1 MMRSYRFKIRS
12 KLILAFSLLVAVIII
27 ISTFLSYFRDSRIM
41 QAEIQKYG
49 AVVTAAFTQMVI
61 THVLEMDY
69 ITVLDNALGLLDDSD
84 IEAITVIDMQGKI
97 WISTDTRATNPISM
111 NAFHDEIAKHKQLT
125 FRKIRKDAQWIL
137 EFVNPITIMGKVT
150 HFVSIEISLQRMQQ
164 QLAERLQHIL
174 MLSSV
179 LIGLAVL
186 IAVALSK
193 LLTDPIKNL
202 VSGTNE
208 IAQGHLDYRIDVGS
222 QDEIGELSHS
232 FNLMAEN
239 LQVELL
245 KRKHVQEE
253 LKRHRD
259 QLEVQVQER
268 TAALEIANREM
279 AQEMLERQQAEKAL
293 RASEERLARSEKMKA
308 LGVLAGGVAHD
319 LNNVLAGIVSYPDLL
334 LLDLPTD
341 SKLRKPIETIKAS
354 GNRAAAIV
362 QDLLTMARGVA
373 TTKESLH
380 MNEIVREYLT
390 SPEFLKLKKFYP
402 GVSIHT
408 DLDNELLNI
417 KGSQVH
423 MRKVLMNLVANAAE
437 AIEGIGHVGLST
449 CNVYVDQPL
458 SGYDHVNV
466 GEYVVLAV
474 SDDGPGI
481 ASDDLQRIFEPFYTK
496 KVMGRSGTGLGL
508 AVVWNVAQDHKGYI
522 DVTTGAA
529 GTTFK
534 LYFPITREPLSN
546 RPLSTRTMAYRGDG
560 ESILVVDDV
569 PSQREI
575 TSKMLEAL
583 GYRAGAV
590 SSGEA
595 AVEYLQAHSVD
606 LVLLDM
612 IMDPGINGR
621 ETYAR
626 IIAIN
631 PGQKAIL
638 VSGFAET
645 DEVKAAQQLGAGRYI
660 RKPITL
666 EKIGRAVKEAL
677 AN

>member
-1 MMRSYRFKIRS
+1 MRSYRFKIRS
-12 KLILAFSLLVAVIII
+12 KLILAFSLLVVVIILI
-27 ISTFLSYFRDSRIM
+27 ATLLSYFRDRRIM
-41 QAEIQKYG
+41 QTEIQKYG
-49 AVVTAAFTQMVI
+49 TVVTETFTQMAI
-61 THVLEMDY
+61 THILEMDY
-69 ITVLDNALGLLDDSD
+69 ITVLENALGLLEDSD
-84 IEAITVIDMQGKI
+84 IQAITVIGAQGEI
-97 WISTDTRATNPISM
+97 WISTDNRPINPVTMAPFHEEITR
-111 NAFHDEIAKHKQLT
+111 HKQLR
-125 FRKIRKDAQWIL
+125 FRKTRKDGQWIL
-137 EFVNPITIMGKVT
+137 EFVNPITTLGKVT

-174 MLSSV
+174 MLSCV

-186 IAVALSK
+186 IAIALSK

-208 IAQGHLDYRIDVGS
+208 ISQGNLDYRIDVRS
-222 QDEIGELSHS
+222 QDEIGELSQS
-232 FNLMAEN
+232 FNLMAGN

-245 KRKHVQEE
+245 KRKHAQEE
-253 LKRHRD
+253 LKKHRD
-259 QLEVQVQER
+259 QLEAQVKER

-279 AQEMLERQQAEKAL
+279 AQEMMERQQAEKAL
-293 RASEERLARSEKMKA
+293 RVSEERLARSEKMKA
-308 LGVLAGGVAHD
+308 LGLLAGGVAHD

-334 LLDLPTD
+334 LLDLPQE
-341 SKLRKPIETIKAS
+341 SNLRKPIETMKES
-354 GNRAAAIV
+354 GDRAAAIV
-362 QDLLTMARGVA
+362 QDLLTIARGVA

-380 MNEIVREYLT
+380 LNEIVCDYLT
-390 SPEFLKLKKFYP
+390 SPEFAKLNIIYP
-402 GVSIHT
+402 AVSVQT
-408 DLDNELLNI
+408 DLDNELFNI
-417 KGSQVH
+417 SGSQVH
-423 MRKVLMNLVANAAE
+423 IRKVLMNLVSNAAE
-437 AIEGIGHVGLST
+437 AIEGFGHVCIST
-449 CNVYVDQPL
+449 RNVYVDQPL

-466 GEYVVLAV
+466 GEYAVLSV

-481 ASDDLQRIFEPFYTK
+481 STDDLKKIFEPFYTK
-496 KVMGRSGTGLGL
+496 KIMGRSGTGLGL
-508 AVVWNVAQDHKGYI
+508 AVVWNVVQDHKGYI
-522 DVTTGAA
+522 DVTTDKQA
-529 GTTFK
+529 TTFK
-534 LYFPITREPLSN
+534 LYLPITREPLLR
-546 RPLSTRTMAYRGDG
+546 RPLSTHIIVYQGNG

-575 TSKMLEAL
+575 TSKMLDTL
-583 GYRAGAV
+583 GYRTEAV

-595 AVEYLQAHSVD
+595 AVEYLNSHAVD

-626 IIAIN
+626 ITKIN
-631 PGQKAIL
+631 PFQKAIL

-645 DEVKAAQQLGAGRYI
+645 EEVRAAQNLGAGRYI

>member
-1 MMRSYRFKIRS
+1 MRAYRFKIRS
-12 KLILAFSLLVAVIII
+12 KLILAFSLLVVVIIA
-27 ISTFLSYFRDSRIM
+27 ISTLLSYFRDSRIM
-41 QAEIQKYG
+41 QTEIQQYG
-49 AVVTAAFTQMVI
+49 TVVTETFTQMAI
-61 THVLEMDY
+61 THILEMDY
-69 ITVLDNALGLLDDSD
+69 ITVLENALGLLEGSD
-84 IEAITVIDMQGKI
+84 IQAITVIDAQGKI
-97 WISTDTRATNPISM
+97 WISTDNRAVNPVAI
-111 NAFHDEIAKHKQLT
+111 NEFHADIAKHRRLQ
-125 FRKIRKDAQWIL
+125 FRKIRKDAQWRL
-137 EFVNPITIMGKVT
+137 EFVNPIIILGKVT

-174 MLSSV
+174 MLSCV

-186 IAVALSK
+186 IAIALSK
-193 LLTDPIKNL
+193 MLTDPIKNL

-208 IAQGHLDYRIDVGS
+208 ISQGHLDYRIDVGS

-245 KRKHVQEE
+245 KRKHAQEE

-259 QLEVQVQER
+259 QLEVQVKER

-279 AQEMLERQQAEKAL
+279 AQEMMERQQAEKAL
-293 RASEERLARSEKMKA
+293 RISEERLARSEKMKA
-308 LGVLAGGVAHD
+308 LGLLAGGVAHD

-334 LLDLPTD
+334 LLDLPLD
-341 SKLRKPIETIKAS
+341 SNLRKPIETIKES

-362 QDLLTMARGVA
+362 QDLLTIARGVA

-380 MNEIVREYLT
+380 LNDTVRDYLA
-390 SPEFLKLKKFYP
+390 SPEFDKLTKLYP
-402 GVSIHT
+402 AVSVRT
-408 DLDNELLNI
+408 DFDHELLNI
-417 KGSQVH
+417 NGSPVH
-423 MRKVLMNLVANAAE
+423 IRKVLMNLVSNATE
-437 AIEGIGHVGLST
+437 AIEGIGHVGIST
-449 CNVYVDQPL
+449 RNVYVDQPL

-466 GEYVVLAV
+466 GEYAVLAV

-481 ASDDLQRIFEPFYTK
+481 SSGDLQRIFEPFYTK

-508 AVVWNVAQDHKGYI
+508 AVVWNVVQDHKGYI
-522 DVTTGAA
+522 DVSTNEKT
-529 GTTFK
+529 TTFQ
-534 LYFPITREPLSN
+534 LYFPITREPLSC
-546 RPLSTRTMAYRGDG
+546 RPLSTRITDYRGSG
-560 ESILVVDDV
+560 ESILVIDDV

-575 TSKMLEAL
+575 TSQMLATL
-583 GYRAGAV
+583 GYKTEAV

-595 AVEYLQAHSVD
+595 AVEYLKARSVD

-626 IIAIN
+626 ILKIH
-631 PGQKAIL
+631 PRQKALL

-645 DEVKAAQQLGAGRYI
+645 DEVRAAQKLGAGRYI

-666 EKIGRAVKEAL
+666 EKIGCAVKEAL